1 MSKIRTA
8 IGLMSGTSMDGID
21 AALIE
26 TDGETVSRFGP
37 GLAQE
42 YDENFR
48 DRLRECI
55 NRPAVRDDVADMIAD
70 RQAAVVLKLLSD
82 NDLAASDV
90 DVIGFHG
97 QTVDHCPEEGVTVQI
112 GNAQRLADKT
122 GIDVVA
128 DFRTADVAAGG
139 QGAPLAPLYHRAL
152 AVDLE
157 KPLAVLNLGGV
168 GNVTWIGDGADNI
181 LAFDTGP
188 ANALIDDWMCD
199 RRNQPMDQN
208 GAFAATGKSAP
219 GILDQLMTHGY
230 FAKPPPKSLDRM
242 EFHAAVHDTMGDQT
256 AHSPADGARIL
267 TDFTVASV
275 AAARTWFPQPA
286 LRWLVCGG
294 GRHNG
299 LIMELLNK
307 AIGVPVEPVEAVGWR
322 GDLLEAEAFAWLA
335 VRSLDGMALSLPTT
349 TGVSEPV
356 TGGRLFK
363 AI

>member
-1 MSKIRTA
+1 MSPFRTA

-21 AALIE
+21 VALIE
-26 TDGETVSRFGP
+26 TDGEVVRKFGP
-37 GLAQE
+37 GLAVD
-42 YDENFR
+42 YDDDFR
-48 DRLRECI
+48 DRLRESI
-55 NRPAVRDDVADMIAD
+55 NRPVTRDDVADVIAD
-70 RQAAVVLKLLSD
+70 RQADAVLKLLAE

-90 DVIGFHG
+90 DVLGFHG
-97 QTVDHCPEEGVTVQI
+97 QTVDHRPDEGITVQI

-128 DFRTADVAAGG
+128 DFRSADVAAGG

-168 GNVTWIGDGADNI
+168 GNVTWIGEGEEDI

-199 RRNQPMDQN
+199 RRNQSMDQN
-208 GAFAATGKSAP
+208 GAFAASGSPSPELVARMMSH
-219 GILDQLMTHGY
+219 DY
-230 FAKPPPKSLDRM
+230 FAKQPPKSLDRQ
-242 EFHAAVHDTMGDQT
+242 EFHHQALSAVKEQN
-256 AHSPADGARIL
+256 PADGARIL

-275 AAARTWFPQPA
+275 VKARDWFPEPA
-286 LRWLVCGG
+286 KRWLVCGG
-294 GRHNG
+294 GRHND
-299 LIMELLNK
+299 LIMKLLSDELG
-307 AIGVPVEPVEAVGWR
+307 APVEAVEAVGWR

-335 VRSLDGMALSLPTT
+335 VRSRDGKPLSLPST

-356 TGGRLFK
+356 RGGRLFK
-363 AI
+363 PA

>member
-1 MSKIRTA
+1 MSSIRTA

-55 NRPAVRDDVADMIAD
+55 NRPAARDDVADMIAD
-70 RQAAVVLKLLSD
+70 RQADAVLKLLAD

-97 QTVDHCPEEGVTVQI
+97 QTVDHRPDEGVTVQI

-122 GIDVVA
+122 GINVVA
-128 DFRTADVAAGG
+128 DFRSADVAAGG

-152 AVDLE
+152 AADLE
-157 KPLAVLNLGGV
+157 KPVAVLNLGGV
-168 GNVTWIGDGADNI
+168 GNVTWIGEGPEDI

-199 RRNQPMDQN
+199 RRNQPMDRN
-208 GAFAATGKSAP
+208 GAFALTGNSAP
-219 GILDQLMTHGY
+219 EVLDQLMAHDY
-230 FAKPPPKSLDRM
+230 FTRQPPKSLDRM
-242 EFHAAVHDTMGDQT
+242 EFHASVLAALTDQT
-256 AHSPADGARIL
+256 PADGARIL

-275 AAARTWFPQPA
+275 AAACTWFPLPA
-286 LRWLVCGG
+286 RRWLVCGG
-294 GRHNG
+294 GRHND
-299 LIMELLNK
+299 LMMKMLSDAL
-307 AIGVPVEPVEAVGWR
+307 GVSVEPVEAVGWR

-335 VRSLDGMALSLPTT
+335 VRSLDGKPLSLPST
-349 TGVSEPV
+349 TGVSQPG
-356 TGGRLFK
+356 TGGRVFTPSS
-363 AI
+363 

>member
-1 MSKIRTA
+1 MSNIRTA
-8 IGLMSGTSMDGID
+8 IGLMSGTSLDGID

-37 GLAQE
+37 GLAQD
-42 YDENFR
+42 YDEDFR

-55 NRPAVRDDVADMIAD
+55 NRPAARDDVADMIAD
-70 RQAAVVLKLLSD
+70 LQADVVRKLLSD
-82 NDLAASDV
+82 NDFAASDV

-97 QTVDHCPEEGVTVQI
+97 QTVDHRPDEGVTVQI
-112 GNAQRLADKT
+112 GSAQRLADKT

-128 DFRTADVAAGG
+128 DFRSADVAAGG

-152 AVDLE
+152 AADLE
-157 KPLAVLNLGGV
+157 KPVAVLNLGGV
-168 GNVTWIGDGADNI
+168 GNVTWIGAGDDDI

-199 RRNQPMDQN
+199 RRNQPMDRN
-208 GAFAATGKSAP
+208 GAFAATGKSVP
-219 GILDQLMTHGY
+219 QITDQLMAHDY
-230 FAKPPPKSLDRM
+230 FSKQPPKSLDRM
-242 EFHAAVHDTMGDQT
+242 EFHSVVQATMTDQT
-256 AHSPADGARIL
+256 PADGARIL

-275 AAARTWFPQPA
+275 AAARTWFPQLA

-299 LIMELLNK
+299 LIMELLNE
-307 AIGVPVEPVEAVGWR
+307 ALGVPVEPVEAVGWR

-335 VRSLDGMALSLPTT
+335 VRSLDGKPLSLPST
-349 TGVSEPV
+349 TGVSQPV
-356 TGGRLFK
+356 TGGVICR
-363 AI
+363 AR